1 MKRTAGTL
9 LDFSSPSSVMSEKKS
24 ADQNILIVD
33 DEEDIRLILK
43 EVLSLPGYNV
53 WTASG
58 GLEAI
63 NMIKEVECTIS
74 LGLRVGKGMVLSH
87 RQRIYQVFFS
97 HTC

>member
-1 MKRTAGTL
+1 MKRNAGTL
-9 LDFSSPSSVMSEKKS
+9 LDFSSPSSVMSEEKS
-24 ADQNILIVD
+24 ADLNILVVD

-63 NMIKEVECTIS
+63 NMMKEVEFNI
-74 LGLRVGKGMVLSH
+74 V
-87 RQRIYQVFFS
+87 
-97 HTC
+97 